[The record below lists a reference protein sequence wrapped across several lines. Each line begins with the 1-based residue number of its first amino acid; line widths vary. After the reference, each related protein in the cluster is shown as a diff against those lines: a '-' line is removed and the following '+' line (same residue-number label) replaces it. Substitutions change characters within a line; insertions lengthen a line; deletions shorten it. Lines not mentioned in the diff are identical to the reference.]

1 MSTYQI
7 LQFKA
12 TIENIIN
19 DSDLPKEV
27 IRMVLKEVM
36 EKVNIDAYNEAMKEL
51 NAKEKEKEDGNID

>member
-12 TIENIIN
+12 TIENIISE
-19 DSDLPKEV
+19 SDLPKEV

-36 EKVNIDAYNEAMKEL
+36 EKVNLDAYNEAMKEL
-51 NAKEKEKEDGNID
+51 SEKEKEKEDGNID

>member
-12 TIENIIN
+12 TIENVIN
-19 DSDLPKEV
+19 ESSLPKEV

-51 NAKEKEKEDGNID
+51 NAKEKEKEDGSID

>member
-12 TIENIIN
+12 TIENVIN